1 MNAKNK
7 LLLTNYG
14 HGNYPQQ
21 TQYNGDI
28 QVK

>member
-7 LLLTNYG
+7 LLLTNYE

-21 TQYNGDI
+21 AQCIGDI